1 MNNNQLNILNNYKEL
16 YPLTNIELFKQKAK
30 NNLIEYTNTNHTEN
44 YGLVSNILYNEM
56 NDLIENIKSVT
67 DNKMMIKDN
76 YIYFVK
82 DSELNFENID
92 NMYPEPVKNAFNNC
106 INYFL
111 KLQNI

>member
-1 MNNNQLNILNNYKEL
+1 MKDLLTVTEKAILEEKIDLAKDITILKNKVVNN
-16 YPLTNIELFKQKAK
+16 
-30 NNLIEYTNTNHTEN
+30 
-44 YGLVSNILYNEM
+44 
-56 NDLIENIKSVT
+56 LIENIKSVT